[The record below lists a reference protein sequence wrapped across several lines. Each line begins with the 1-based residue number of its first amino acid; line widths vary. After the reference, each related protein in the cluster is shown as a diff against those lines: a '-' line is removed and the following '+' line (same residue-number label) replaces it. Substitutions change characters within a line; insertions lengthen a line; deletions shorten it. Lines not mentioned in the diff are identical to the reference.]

1 LENDNG
7 DERVAVLQEAMRR
20 TFKDPEFHKE
30 FKKLT
35 GDVPTPLMPETM
47 EKYIRELPRSRVRSF
62 PSFIKSQAQ
71 GLSPCGRYK
80 FKETYKDPGF
90 HTLKEER

>member
-1 LENDNG
+1 
-7 DERVAVLQEAMRR
+7 MRR

-47 EKYIRELPRSRVRSF
+47 EKYIRELPRS
-62 PSFIKSQAQ
+62 
-71 GLSPCGRYK
+71 
-80 FKETYKDPGF
+80 F
-90 HTLKEER
+90 HKIAGAGPLPAR